1 MASGTLSVDHD
12 TPKDNSASQ
21 ISGNS
26 IGCAGSTTI
35 KDYLA
40 ANPLAVLVVGNVE
53 ANAFVLNTGSTGQNN
68 EGLKTCCADIY
79 ITTKDG
85 GDETY
90 VDIYEFTTLPSGI
103 FN

>member
-1 MASGTLSVDHD
+1 MLLPAC
-12 TPKDNSASQ
+12 
-21 ISGNS
+21 NS

-40 ANPLAVLVVGNVE
+40 AVLVVGHVE